1 MTNLSGRV
9 AARSASSCRPALA
22 GERRTFDDIRRFLST
37 CEYVSDP
44 VQFGRADYWLPP
56 EEFERRRRGD
66 CEDFALWTWRQVM
79 ALGYSARFVCGHA
92 GRYGGGHAWVTFERD
107 GRTFIVEG
115 LAARFGSRFPRLSTL
130 RYLPRVSLSWD
141 GAVLRYRRASGS
153 EAELRRLVALE
164 ADCCAFL
171 NFVIEPSGHE
181 LRLTVTGPAKAVPL
195 IHEGWGTD

>member
-1 MTNLSGRV
+1 VTEPSDSRPTPPIVCTLGGSGQAKRFEEW
-9 AARSASSCRPALA
+9 RALA
-22 GERRTFDDIRRFLST
+22 RE
-37 CEYVSDP
+37 
-44 VQFGRADYWLPP
+44 
-56 EEFERRRRGD
+56 
-66 CEDFALWTWRQVM
+66 ALVVRSV
-79 ALGYSARFVCGHA
+79 R
-92 GRYGGGHAWVTFERD
+92 
-107 GRTFIVEG
+107 
-115 LAARFGSRFPRLSTL
+115 P
-130 RYLPRVSLSWD
+130 D